1 MIAAAVMVAHILPEI
16 IVIIP
21 RRLLLALM
29 LRRLP
34 HYIYIVEKVI
44 EAHLFVSGGVIYLLN
59 AQIITVKIAGHR
71 RLHPCVADNISIDT
85 VIGFRIFIIGMFM
98 RPFAILKLIH
108 GTFQEHSLTVVPAVD
123 GHTGERRR
131 RLDVIARIQ
140 TVFYES
146 VHVHLQG
153 GALAHLPGIRV
164 ICQSHHGKLA
174 AV

>member
-1 MIAAAVMVAHILPEI
+1 
-16 IVIIP
+16 
-21 RRLLLALM
+21 
-29 LRRLP
+29 
-34 HYIYIVEKVI
+34 
-44 EAHLFVSGGVIYLLN
+44 
-59 AQIITVKIAGHR
+59 
-71 RLHPCVADNISIDT
+71 
-85 VIGFRIFIIGMFM
+85 MFM

-108 GTFQEHSLTVVPAVD
+108 GAFQEHSLTVVSAVD
-123 GHTGERRR
+123 GHTGECRR
-131 RLDVIARIQ
+131 RLDVIARVQ